1 MKSATENVLNE
12 GIMSVISPPF
22 FVLEDE
28 VACCLHVNM
37 EYLHVIVRTLLRMLV
52 M

>member
-12 GIMSVISPPF
+12 GIMSVIFPSF

-28 VACCLHVNM
+28 VAC
-37 EYLHVIVRTLLRMLV
+37 MLTWNTDTSLYEL
-52 M
+52 